1 MKTLFVSGF
10 VILLAISA
18 WATLNNDSDMT
29 QSQNMGNEG
38 IKVHGDWEVKIIDP
52 DGSSEVFAFKNAL
65 TAGGGQLL
73 TKMLLGQAHI
83 VEWSIMPVVGN
94 LPLMCSNGTS
104 FTANMG
110 LYLPTDIAPISLN
123 AIGGPS
129 DTFKG
134 HGIYLAATCIID
146 TEILTNSP
154 NAKLNGVQTKVKFS
168 DINPNETWKLGGT
181 LPFTAKALNPGIEI
195 ENGQIVQFTVKISV
209 D

>member
-38 IKVHGDWEVKIIDP
+38 INVHGDWEVKIIDP

-65 TAGGGQLL
+65 TQGGKQVL

-83 VEWSIMPVVGN
+83 VEWSIRPVVGN
-94 LPLMCSNGTS
+94 SPLMCSNAYGPS
-104 FTANMG
+104 VTANMG
-110 LYLPTDIAPISLN
+110 LYLPTDIAPNSLN
-123 AIGGPS
+123 
-129 DTFKG
+129 D
-134 HGIYLAATCIID
+134 GIYLAATCFID
-146 TEILTNSP
+146 SQILTNAP
-154 NAKLNGVQTKVKFS
+154 NAMLNMVKTQVKYNEI
-168 DINPNETWKLGGT
+168 DPNGETWELGGT
-181 LPFTAKALNPGIEI
+181 GPFTAKILNPGIEI